1 MILYTDSVPLTP
13 RQRELVRIQS
23 PVFPYSAME
32 GELTRYPNRGAL
44 WHWHDYFEF
53 AVIHR
58 GLVELDLEQE
68 SVLLREGDGYFV
80 NANVLHQLIAAP
92 GSDCGC
98 THTQLFDG
106 VLLSGAGLIGRR
118 YIGPIESCAA
128 LNARILRAHDPA
140 DQPVLAALN
149 AAFSAAEEDAEGYEL
164 EVCAQLCRAW
174 ALLYRRSVP
183 ALQGGG
189 APRESSLRLKAMLS
203 FIHENY
209 ARPIRVRDVAD
220 AAGVCE
226 RECFRCF
233 TQSLD
238 LTPTAYLTRH
248 RVDAAARLLRESSMS
263 AAEIAAACGFSDAS
277 YFGKVFRRAFG
288 CTPAQYRRRS

>member
-1 MILYTDSVPLTP
+1 MILHTDSIPLTQ

-23 PVFPYSAME
+23 PDFPYSAME
-32 GELTRYPNRGAL
+32 GDLTRYPNRGAL

-53 AVIHR
+53 AVVHR
-58 GLVELDLEQE
+58 GRVELGLEQA
-68 SVLLREGDGYFV
+68 SVQLHAGDGYFLNV
-80 NANVLHQLIAAP
+80 NVLHQVLAAP
-92 GSDCGC
+92 DSDCAC
-98 THTQLFDG
+98 THTQLLNG
-106 VLLSGAGLIGRR
+106 ALLSGTGLIGRR
-118 YIGPIESCAA
+118 YVAPIESCAS
-128 LNARILRAHDPA
+128 LSARILRADDPD
-140 DQPVLAALN
+140 DQPVLAAFN
-149 AAFSAAEEDAEGYEL
+149 AAFAAAEGDAEGYEL
-164 EVCAQLCRAW
+164 EVCAHLCRAW
-174 ALLYRRSVP
+174 ALLYRMAAP
-183 ALQGGG
+183 ELHAGG

-238 LTPTAYLTRH
+238 VTPTEYLTRH

-288 CTPAQYRRRS
+288 CTPAQYRRQG

>member
-23 PVFPYSAME
+23 PDFPYSAME

-68 SVLLREGDGYFV
+68 SMLLREGDGYFV

-149 AAFSAAEEDAEGYEL
+149 AAFSAAEEDQEGYEL

>member
-23 PVFPYSAME
+23 PDFPYSAME
-32 GELTRYPNRGAL
+32 GELTRYPNRCAL
-44 WHWHDYFEF
+44 WHWHDHFEF

-58 GLVELDLEQE
+58 GLVELDLERE
-68 SVLLREGDGYFV
+68 SVLLHAGDGFFV
-80 NANVLHQLIAAP
+80 NANVLHQVIAAP

-98 THTQLFDG
+98 TRTQLFDG

-118 YIGPIESCAA
+118 YIGPIESCAS
-128 LNARILRAHDPA
+128 LSARILRADDPD

-149 AAFSAAEEDAEGYEL
+149 AAFAAAEGNAEGYEL
-164 EVCAQLCRAW
+164 EVCAHLCRAW
-174 ALLYRRSVP
+174 ALLYRMAAP
-183 ALQGGG
+183 ELHAGG

-209 ARPIRVRDVAD
+209 ARPIRVRDVAA

-233 TQSLD
+233 TRSLD
-238 LTPTAYLTRH
+238 ITPTEYLTRH
-248 RVDAAARLLRESSMS
+248 RVDAAARLLRESAMS
-263 AAEIAAACGFSDAS
+263 AGEIAAACGFTDAS
-277 YFGKVFRRAFG
+277 YFGKVFRREFG

>member
-1 MILYTDSVPLTP
+1 MILYTNSVPLTP

-23 PVFPYSAME
+23 PDFPYSAME

-68 SVLLREGDGYFV
+68 SMLLREGDGYFV

-149 AAFSAAEEDAEGYEL
+149 TAFSAAEEDAEGYEL

-288 CTPAQYRRRS
+288 CTPAQYRRQG

>member
-23 PVFPYSAME
+23 PDCPYSAME

>member
-1 MILYTDSVPLTP
+1 M
-13 RQRELVRIQS
+13 
-23 PVFPYSAME
+23 SAP
-32 GELTRYPNRGAL
+32 T
-44 WHWHDYFEF
+44 
-53 AVIHR
+53 
-58 GLVELDLEQE
+58 
-68 SVLLREGDGYFV
+68 S
-80 NANVLHQLIAAP
+80 AAP

-98 THTQLFDG
+98 TRTQLFDG

-248 RVDAAARLLRESSMS
+248 RVDAAARLLRESTMS
-263 AAEIAAACGFSDAS
+263 AGEIAAACGFTDAS
-277 YFGKVFRRAFG
+277 YFGKVFRREFG
-288 CTPAQYRRRS
+288 CTPAQYRRRG

>member
-23 PVFPYSAME
+23 PDFPYSAME

-58 GLVELDLEQE
+58 GLVKLDLEQE
-68 SVLLREGDGYFV
+68 SVLLHEGDGYFI
-80 NANVLHQLIAAP
+80 NANVLHQVIAAP

-118 YIGPIESCAA
+118 YIAPIEGCAS
-128 LNARILRAHDPA
+128 LNARILRAQESA
-140 DQPVLAALN
+140 DQPVLAAFN
-149 AAFSAAEEDAEGYEL
+149 AAFSAAEGDAEGYEL
-164 EVCAQLCRAW
+164 EVCAHLCHAW
-174 ALLYRRSVP
+174 ALLYRMAASELRV
-183 ALQGGG
+183 GG
-189 APRESSLRLKAMLS
+189 APRESSLRLKAMLG

-209 ARPIRVRDVAD
+209 ARPIRVRDIAA

-233 TQSLD
+233 TRSLD
-238 LTPTAYLTRH
+238 ITPNAYLTRH

-263 AAEIAAACGFSDAS
+263 AVEIAAACGFADAS
-277 YFGKVFRRAFG
+277 YFGKAFRREFG
-288 CTPAQYRRRS
+288 CSPCQYRRRG

>member
-23 PVFPYSAME
+23 PDFPYSAME

-68 SVLLREGDGYFV
+68 SMLLREGDGYFV

-288 CTPAQYRRRS
+288 CTPAQYRRQG

>member
-1 MILYTDSVPLTP
+1 MILYTNSVPLTP

-23 PVFPYSAME
+23 PDFPYSAME

-149 AAFSAAEEDAEGYEL
+149 AAFYAAEEDAEGYEL

-220 AAGVCE
+220 DAGVCE

-238 LTPTAYLTRH
+238 LTHTAYLTRH

>member
-23 PVFPYSAME
+23 PDFPYSAME

-58 GLVELDLEQE
+58 GLVKLDLEQE

-174 ALLYRRSVP
+174 ALLYLRSVP

>member
-1 MILYTDSVPLTP
+1 MILYTNSVPLTP

-23 PVFPYSAME
+23 PDFPYSAME

-288 CTPAQYRRRS
+288 RTPAQYRRRS

>member
-23 PVFPYSAME
+23 PDFPYSAME

-68 SVLLREGDGYFV
+68 SMLLREGDGYFV

>member
-1 MILYTDSVPLTP
+1 
-13 RQRELVRIQS
+13 
-23 PVFPYSAME
+23 
-32 GELTRYPNRGAL
+32 
-44 WHWHDYFEF
+44 
-53 AVIHR
+53 
-58 GLVELDLEQE
+58 
-68 SVLLREGDGYFV
+68 
-80 NANVLHQLIAAP
+80 
-92 GSDCGC
+92 
-98 THTQLFDG
+98 
-106 VLLSGAGLIGRR
+106 
-118 YIGPIESCAA
+118 
-128 LNARILRAHDPA
+128 
-140 DQPVLAALN
+140 
-149 AAFSAAEEDAEGYEL
+149 
-164 EVCAQLCRAW
+164 
-174 ALLYRRSVP
+174 
-183 ALQGGG
+183 
-189 APRESSLRLKAMLS
+189 MLS

-209 ARPIRVRDVAD
+209 ARPIRVRDVAA

>member
-23 PVFPYSAME
+23 PDFPYSAME

-68 SVLLREGDGYFV
+68 SMLLREGDGYFV

-288 CTPAQYRRRS
+288 CTPAQYRRRI

>member
-23 PVFPYSAME
+23 PDFPYSAME

-238 LTPTAYLTRH
+238 VTPTEYLTRH
-248 RVDAAARLLRESSMS
+248 RVDAAARLLRESSMC

-277 YFGKVFRRAFG
+277 YFCKVFRRAFG
-288 CTPAQYRRRS
+288 CTPAQYRRQG